1 MSTEPW
7 SKFYWADWRSE
18 PKLRMCCLGARGL
31 WMELL
36 SLMHESDEYGHLLV
50 NGKTPTE
57 QQLAIMC
64 GASVSEVRKLKVEL
78 EVAGVPGIREDGVWF
93 SRRMLKDR
101 EKRNRDKVN
110 GSKGGNPKIVA
121 KDKEGVNP
129 PVKSEDDQ
137 EVNVWDKAR
146 GTRDPEARDQKPEEK
161 LDSAV
166 PSSRATEVIRAFDDA
181 RAEVF
186 GEEERRPF
194 PSADDKVFA
203 ERFLAAGA
211 DVGWLKT
218 FFLDRMSGMKRDG
231 GKKPKSLK
239 YFDDAV
245 PEGLAAYRSAK
256 NKPLSKPNG
265 SYREEP
271 ILKTSTVELMQRKN
285 ELLQQLQQGKRA

>member
-1 MSTEPW
+1 
-7 SKFYWADWRSE
+7 
-18 PKLRMCCLGARGL
+18 
-31 WMELL
+31 MELL

-50 NGKTPTE
+50 NGKIPTE

-78 EVAGVPGIREDGVWF
+78 EVAGVPGIRGDGIWF
-93 SRRMLKDR
+93 SRCMLKDR
-101 EKRNRDKVN
+101 EKRNRDKAN

-129 PVKSEDDQ
+129 LEMPPAEAEVKPE
-137 EVNVWDKAR
+137 DKAR

-166 PSSRATEVIRAFDDA
+166 PTSRATEVIRAFDDA

-186 GEEERRPF
+186 GEAERRPF
-194 PSADDKVFA
+194 PAADDIVFA
-203 ERFLAAGA
+203 ERFLAAGV
-211 DVGWLKT
+211 DVGWLKRL
-218 FFLDRMSGMKRDG
+218 FLDRMSGMKRDG

-245 PEGLAAYRSAK
+245 PEGYAGYLVAK
-256 NKPLSKPNG
+256 RKPIGQNG
-265 SYREEP
+265 RDVPLVREERVVLTP
-271 ILKTSTVELMQRKN
+271 E
-285 ELLQQLQQGKRA
+285 QLAERQAAKRRLGIGA